1 MKVIRIVLRG
11 FVAFLLG
18 LFFCFVF
25 IGTFSS
31 MFEILGFGIDFNIDF
46 IYSLMIILLPTFLFV
61 MTIITEIKI
70 DSIKIEKKLKTDIKS
85 KYNLDKKD
93 IKKECFEYFDNYIK
107 YLYYNDDTGM
117 KRLLSDK
124 FYDQYI
130 IDYEKIIKKRLGNKY
145 KLLDYKLTD
154 IDDNNGIILLDYDFI
169 ILQGISLFNR
179 FVINKRKLMYY
190 RISYSYMPIINQKN
204 CHNCGA
210 VLKNAYKCFSCE
222 NLLKYNEH
230 ILKIEKIEIIK
241 EIDRWC

>member
-1 MKVIRIVLRG
+1 MKVIKIVLRG
-11 FVAFLLG
+11 FIAFLLG

-31 MFEILGFGIDFNIDF
+31 IFEILGFSIDFNMDF
-46 IYSLMIILLPTFLFV
+46 IYSLIIILLPTFLFV

-70 DSIKIEKKLKTDIKS
+70 NSIKIEKKLKTDIKS

-145 KLLDYKLTD
+145 ELLDYKLTNF
-154 IDDNNGIILLDYDFI
+154 DDNNGIILLDYDFI

-210 VLKNAYKCFSCE
+210 VLKNTYKCFSCG

-230 ILKIEKIEIIK
+230 VLKIEKIEIIK